1 MTLATGSL
9 DVLYFDQHCL
19 VVAKPA
25 RLLTASDKTGDE
37 TLISRAREWNA
48 AQQAEGKKGYLAPL
62 HMLDR
67 PVSGVV
73 MFARSSKAAARL
85 SEQFRNGVIR
95 KTYLAVV
102 EGMPDQALIAAAAKP
117 DGTVLEDWLLKD
129 KDANTVAV
137 ARPHEPG
144 AKACRLGFKLLKS
157 ANGLSLVELS
167 PLTGRSHQIRVQLAS
182 RGLSI
187 VGDVKYGARRSFDHA
202 IALHA
207 LRVTF
212 THPVSKEPVTVTT
225 PVPATWETLI
235 HV

>member
-1 MTLATGSL
+1 MTAPAPLN
-9 DVLYFDQHCL
+9 VLYSDLHCL

-37 TLISRAREWNA
+37 TLISLARAWNA
-48 AQQAEGKKGYLAPL
+48 DQQADGKKGYLAPL

-85 SEQFRNGVIR
+85 SEQFRLGKIL

-102 EGMPDQALIAAAAKP
+102 EGEPAANLS
-117 DGTVLEDWLLKD
+117 DTIFEDWLLKD
-129 KDANTVAV
+129 KDANVVAV

-144 AKACRLGFKLLKS
+144 AKACRLGFKVLRREGGM
-157 ANGLSLVELS
+157 ALVELS

-182 RGLSI
+182 RGLPI
-187 VGDVKYGARRSFDHA
+187 VGDLKYGARRPFEHA

-207 LRVTF
+207 KTVRF
-212 THPVSKEPVTVTT
+212 THPVSNLPVTVTT
-225 PVPATWETLI
+225 PVPASWNDLI